1 MIKDGIGGSNT
12 KTGLHF
18 EERVDIKKLLQGIE
32 GYELVETSN
41 KSGYRVLYEGKEVAR
56 CFQKHEF
63 YRFLAEF
70 KNRLERAPVK
80 AVIA

>member
-41 KSGYRVLYEGKEVAR
+41 KSGYRVLYDG
-56 CFQKHEF
+56 
-63 YRFLAEF
+63 
-70 KNRLERAPVK
+70 
-80 AVIA
+80 